1 MLFNCLVNETIT
13 RKGKRGWQYTA
24 ESDGIVKRM
33 TFLITNATG
42 LPRGDSRCRQSKMP
56 RACPAECHAGRQ
68 SKMPRACP
76 VECHAGRQSKM
87 LRACPV
93 ECHAGRQSK
102 IPRACPVECHAG
114 RQSKM
119 PRACPVECH
128 AGRYTNPSNQQKWMP
143 RPCAVEDS
151 RSQLNSR
158 DREAP
163 RDKPVASEEL
173 GLGFV

>member
-1 MLFNCLVNETIT
+1 VLFNCLVNETIT

-24 ESDGIVKRM
+24 ESDGTVNRM

-56 RACPAECHAGRQ
+56 RACP
-68 SKMPRACP
+68 

-87 LRACPV
+87 
-93 ECHAGRQSK
+93 
-102 IPRACPVECHAG
+102 PRACPVECHAG

-128 AGRYTNPSNQQKWMP
+128 AGRYTNPSNQQNWMP

-151 RSQLNSR
+151 RFQLNSSE
-158 DREAP
+158 REAP